1 MGVGSPCIDFG
12 QGISELAN
20 IVQDADLVALEGVGQ
35 MLHRNFNAHIEAC
48 CGEGTL
54 NPSPAIL
61 EWVRLPL
68 CL

>member
-20 IVQDADLVALEGVGQ
+20 IVQDADLVVLEGLGQ
-35 MLHRNFNAHIEAC
+35 MLHIEAC

-54 NPSPAIL
+54 NPQT
-61 EWVRLPL
+61 
-68 CL
+68 